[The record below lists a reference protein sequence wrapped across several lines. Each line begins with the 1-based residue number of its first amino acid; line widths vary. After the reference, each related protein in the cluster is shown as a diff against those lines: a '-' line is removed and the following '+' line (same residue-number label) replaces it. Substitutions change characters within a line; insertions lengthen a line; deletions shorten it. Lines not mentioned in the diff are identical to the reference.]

1 MSALLALI
9 RTTATHNHGPAS
21 RSARKTASYALMH
34 LIVAMAVVYALTRDW
49 RAALAIGLVEPL
61 VQTLAYTLH
70 ERAWA
75 KAGREPAQREAGP
88 AGAAGAVGPAGAHQG
103 AAAP

>member
-1 MSALLALI
+1 MSALLTLI
-9 RTTATHNHGPAS
+9 RTTASHGHGPAS

-34 LIVAMAVVYALTRDW
+34 LIVAMAVAYALTRDW

-61 VQTLAYTLH
+61 VQTIAYTLH

-75 KAGREPAQREAGP
+75 KAGREPAQRKAGP
-88 AGAAGAVGPAGAHQG
+88 ACAVGAAGAAGAHQG
-103 AAAP
+103 AGAP

>member
-1 MSALLALI
+1 MSAL
-9 RTTATHNHGPAS
+9 RTLLRATATHSHGPAS
-21 RSARKTASYALMH
+21 RSARKTVSYALMH
-34 LIVAMAVVYALTRDW
+34 LIVAMAVAYALTRDW

-75 KAGREPAQREAGP
+75 RADRL
-88 AGAAGAVGPAGAHQG
+88 AV
-103 AAAP
+103 